1 MITGIPSKISYN
13 GHSYRWRN
21 AKAQKECYI
30 LGKRISVDN
39 ENNRFNVI
47 IFNTKEKYIITF
59 QLKSKNFIKI
69 YIHSDLSIKQI
80 KKEAFYFMKEC
91 EKTIDNPQQMR

>member
-1 MITGIPSKISYN
+1 MIIGIPSKISYN
-13 GHSYRWRN
+13 GHLYGWRN
-21 AKAQKECYI
+21 AKSQKECYI
-30 LGKRISVDN
+30 LGKRMSVDN
-39 ENNRFNVI
+39 E
-47 IFNTKEKYIITF
+47 
-59 QLKSKNFIKI
+59 KI